1 MNDLECAF
9 SRWQG
14 SDYTDTQAAEILSRV
29 VGFDV
34 AAFYADPLTDRAFW
48 DDEIESRIGG

>member
-9 SRWQG
+9 SLWQG
-14 SDYTDTQAAEILSRV
+14 SDYTDTQAAAILSRV

-34 AAFYADPLTDRAFW
+34 AVLYADPLTDRVFW
-48 DDEIESRIGG
+48 DGEIESRIGG